1 MKRIVK
7 VRDRINIAIINIKTS
22 INLNLTRYEA
32 NYESW
37 MIWKAFVEYMK
48 ETYDSIE
55 FRYIRFIHFH
65 LTTQKDKDFVNA
77 YYGRFRHM
85 LSRQKRTIKHAD
97 DNHFYHYIFITG
109 LKSEINSEV
118 LRLPESLK
126 MKNMKFNEIL
136 ELAKRVK
143 QIINS

>member
-1 MKRIVK
+1 
-7 VRDRINIAIINIKTS
+7 
-22 INLNLTRYEA
+22 
-32 NYESW
+32 
-37 MIWKAFVEYMK
+37 MK

-55 FRYIRFIHFH
+55 FRYIRFIHFN
-65 LTTQKDKDFVNA
+65 LIIQMNKDSVNI
-77 YYGRFRHM
+77 YYERFRHM
-85 LSRQKRTIKHAD
+85 LNRQKRTMKHVD
-97 DNHFYHYIFITG
+97 DNHFYHYIFIAG